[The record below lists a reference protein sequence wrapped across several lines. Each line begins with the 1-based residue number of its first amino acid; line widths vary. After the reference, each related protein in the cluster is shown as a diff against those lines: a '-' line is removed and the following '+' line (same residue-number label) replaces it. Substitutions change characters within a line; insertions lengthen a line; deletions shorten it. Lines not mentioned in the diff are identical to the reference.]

1 LSEVWSAIADPT
13 RRKILQLL
21 RHGELSAGDIAVNFD
36 LSQPTVSHHLS
47 VLKQA
52 ELVKSRKDEQR
63 IIYSINT
70 SVVEDLMSFFSGLIK

>member
-21 RHGELSAGDIAVNFD
+21 RHGELSAGDIAANFD